1 MARIPNYMLYYRGE
15 RVSFINVFTL
25 DTPEI
30 VLNMA
35 SDNAS
40 YTVSLANRQAGVV
53 YLYTLDGSEPTE
65 DSSVFVDGMSFNE
78 LVTIKI
84 QGFKGFERSIVSTMK
99 VQRVEK
105 PDVYDADKV
114 ENVIIKIT
122 NRS

>member
-40 YTVSLANRQAGVV
+40 YTVSLASRQAGVV
-53 YLYTLDGSEPTE
+53 YLYTLDGSEPNE
-65 DSSVFVDGMSFNE
+65 NSPVFVDGMSFNDGASIR
-78 LVTIKI
+78 V
-84 QGFKGFERSIVSTMK
+84 QGRRGFERSVVSSLN
-99 VQRVEK
+99 VERVET
-105 PDVYDADKV
+105 PDIYDANKV
-114 ENVIIKIT
+114 ENVIITIT